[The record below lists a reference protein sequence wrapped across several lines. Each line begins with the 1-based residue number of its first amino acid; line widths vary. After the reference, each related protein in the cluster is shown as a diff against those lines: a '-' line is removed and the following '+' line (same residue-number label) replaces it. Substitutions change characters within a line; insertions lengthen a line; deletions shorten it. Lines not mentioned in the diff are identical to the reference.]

1 MEGSGLP
8 ALNSNVAQTSGGSWV
23 LEWAHAMMAS
33 CLDGLELMA
42 RLCGSWAK
50 ARPSWRGRALL
61 LDELLGPK
69 NDKSPIRG
77 DRAFVASAESGAK
90 AGGTG
95 LLWRLPA
102 VRI

>member
-1 MEGSGLP
+1 
-8 ALNSNVAQTSGGSWV
+8 
-23 LEWAHAMMAS
+23 
-33 CLDGLELMA
+33 MA

-102 VRI
+102 VEFSTGLVLAHLRGHEVPIDVL

>member
-1 MEGSGLP
+1 MADWRLKGL
-8 ALNSNVAQTSGGSWV
+8 ALWPKAD
-23 LEWAHAMMAS
+23 
-33 CLDGLELMA
+33 CLYL
-42 RLCGSWAK
+42 RYWAK